1 MMERSVT
8 QGSVAGPVAWRGL
21 ARRLAVAT
29 VMAAAVAI
37 CGPDATVQKNQ
48 GPQNALQ
55 GFSQNRD
62 QPVRI
67 RAASLEVREKDKQAT
82 FAGDVH
88 VINGDTE
95 LRCKSLVVFYDEDT
109 GGGKNM
115 KAADPG
121 PGGERSI
128 KRIEAKGSVL
138 VTQKDQNATGDSAI
152 FNMKE
157 NVVTLIGNVVVT
169 RGTDV
174 LRGPKLTV
182 DLTNGVSKMEGG
194 RVDAFIDTRKA
205 RESKAQEKGAE
216 KK

>member
-1 MMERSVT
+1 MTSRETAAHLATTRWSE
-8 QGSVAGPVAWRGL
+8 L
-21 ARRLAVAT
+21 ARRLAVAI
-29 VMAAAVAI
+29 VMTAAVAI
-37 CGPDATVQKNQ
+37 CGPEATAQKNQ

-82 FAGDVH
+82 FTGDVH

-95 LRCKSLVVFYDEDT
+95 LRCKSLVVFYDEET

-128 KRIEAKGSVL
+128 KRIEAKGNVL

-157 NVVTLIGNVVVT
+157 NIVTLIGNVVVT
-169 RGTDV
+169 RAGDV

-194 RVDAFIDTRKA
+194 RVDAFIDTRKPA
-205 RESKAQEKGAE
+205 EKGAE

>member
-1 MMERSVT
+1 MTPWSEH
-8 QGSVAGPVAWRGL
+8 

-29 VMAAAVAI
+29 VMTAAVAI
-37 CGPDATVQKNQ
+37 CGPEATVQKNQ

-67 RAASLEVREKDKQAT
+67 RAAALEVREKDKLAT
-82 FAGDVH
+82 FTGGVH

-95 LRCKSLVVFYDEDT
+95 LRSKSLVVLYDEET
-109 GGGKNM
+109 GSKSV
-115 KAADPG
+115 KASDPA

-128 KRIEAKGSVL
+128 KRIEAKGHVL

-157 NVVTLIGNVVVT
+157 NIVTLIGNVVVT
-169 RGTDV
+169 RAGDV

-182 DLTNGVSKMEGG
+182 DLANGVSKMEGG
-194 RVDAFIDTRKA
+194 RVDAFIDTRKPA
-205 RESKAQEKGAE
+205 DKGAE

>member
-1 MMERSVT
+1 MNEAEKRAAPW
-8 QGSVAGPVAWRGL
+8 GRLGRKLGVAI
-21 ARRLAVAT
+21 
-29 VMAAAVAI
+29 VMTAAVAI
-37 CGPDATVQKNQ
+37 CGPEATAQKNQ

-82 FAGDVH
+82 FTGDVH

-128 KRIEAKGSVL
+128 KRIEAKGNVL

-157 NVVTLIGNVVVT
+157 NIVTLIGNVVVT
-169 RGTDV
+169 RASDV

-194 RVDAFIDTRKA
+194 RVDAYIDTRKPA
-205 RESKAQEKGAE
+205 EKGAE

>member
-1 MMERSVT
+1 MSQWAT
-8 QGSVAGPVAWRGL
+8 AAWCQLGRKI
-21 ARRLAVAT
+21 AVAT
-29 VMAAAVAI
+29 VMTAAVVI
-37 CGPDATVQKNQ
+37 CGPEATAQKNQ

-62 QPVRI
+62 QAVRI

-82 FAGDVH
+82 FTGDVH
-88 VINGDTE
+88 VVNGDTE

-128 KRIEAKGSVL
+128 KRIEAKGNVL
-138 VTQKDQNATGDSAI
+138 VTQKDQNATGESAI

-157 NVVTLIGNVVVT
+157 NIVTLIGNVVVT
-169 RGTDV
+169 RASDV

-194 RVDAFIDTRKA
+194 RVDAFIDTRKGA
-205 RESKAQEKGAE
+205 DKGAE

>member
-1 MMERSVT
+1 MMSREAAAHSTMPHLTTTR
-8 QGSVAGPVAWRGL
+8 WREL
-21 ARRLAVAT
+21 ARRLAIAT
-29 VMAAAVAI
+29 VMTAAVAI
-37 CGPDATVQKNQ
+37 CGPEATAQKNQ

-67 RAASLEVREKDKQAT
+67 QAASLVVREKDKQAT

-115 KAADPG
+115 KAAEPG

-128 KRIEAKGSVL
+128 KRIEAKGNVL

-157 NVVTLIGNVVVT
+157 NTVTLIGNVVVT
-169 RGTDV
+169 RAGDV

-194 RVDAFIDTRKA
+194 RIDAYIDTRKPA
-205 RESKAQEKGAE
+205 DKGAAE